1 MYRSFSAMLNTRI
14 TIVKTK
20 ETVKVDIKDLL
31 IFKTL
36 AKEKNITKT
45 AEQLNY
51 VQSNVTA
58 RIKKLEEKLGA
69 KLFYRHPRG

>member
-1 MYRSFSAMLNTRI
+1 M
-14 TIVKTK
+14 
-20 ETVKVDIKDLL
+20 DIKDLL